1 MNCRLLSDNEI
12 EVVTESAAETER
24 LGFLLGEAARPGVT
38 VLLRGDLGM
47 GKTLLTQ
54 GMGKALGIGKIKSP
68 SFVIVSEHHGRL
80 PLAHADLYR
89 LDAAGAVDEL
99 DLEAYADDGFLVAV
113 EWAERWQSAPESE
126 IIDIA
131 FTRDDAEPQR
141 RIIRIKAAGSL
152 AEDMVK
158 RILDGIGGDGGCLC
172 SE

>member
-12 EVVTESAAETER
+12 EIITESAAETEQ
-24 LGFLLGEAARPGVT
+24 LGFLLGEAACPGVT

-54 GMGKALGIGKIKSP
+54 GIGRALGIRKIKSP
-68 SFVIVSEHHGRL
+68 SFVLVAEHHGRL

-89 LDAAGAVDEL
+89 LDGARAVDDL

-113 EWAERWQSAPESE
+113 EWAERWQSAPKSE

-131 FTRDDAEPQR
+131 FTRDDIGPLK
-141 RIIRIKAAGSL
+141 RIIRIKAVGSL
-152 AEDMVK
+152 AEDMA
-158 RILDGIGGDGGCLC
+158 RRLLDEIGRNHGCSC

>member
-12 EVVTESAAETER
+12 EVTTESAAETER

-38 VLLRGDLGM
+38 VLLRGGLGM

-68 SFVIVSEHHGRL
+68 SFVIVSEHYGRL

-89 LDAAGAVDEL
+89 LDAAGAVDDL
-99 DLEAYADDGFLVAV
+99 DLEAYAEDGFLVAV
-113 EWAERWQSAPESE
+113 EWAGRWQSAPKSE
-126 IIDIA
+126 IIDISFA
-131 FTRDDAEPQR
+131 RDSGEPLK
-141 RIIRIKAAGSL
+141 RIIRIKAAGAL
-152 AEDMVK
+152 AEGMAK
-158 RILDGIGGDGGCLC
+158 RLLDEIGGNGGCLC